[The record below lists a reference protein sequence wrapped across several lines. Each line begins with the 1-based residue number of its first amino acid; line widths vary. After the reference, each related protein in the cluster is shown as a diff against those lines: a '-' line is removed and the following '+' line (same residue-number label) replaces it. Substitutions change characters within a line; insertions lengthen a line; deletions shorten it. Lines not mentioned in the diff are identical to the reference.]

1 MSAAQGAPPAMEPGH
16 WPLTKEEC
24 MRQFNVL
31 LASAVTMFALGAVGA
46 GGAMAGTGDA
56 SIGGPPCDVTFS
68 STGGPTDPSP
78 SAITVNNVVE
88 DPLDPDCAGLT
99 IQNPATSVVI
109 NFAGNGTLTGS
120 GLVRI
125 RTDTFGITC
134 FYESTSFTG
143 TNTATT
149 AVITG
154 AFARASGSSLLCP
167 ASLPN
172 GVVNVT
178 AF

>member
-1 MSAAQGAPPAMEPGH
+1 
-16 WPLTKEEC
+16 
-24 MRQFNVL
+24 MRQFKVL
-31 LASAVTMFALGAVGA
+31 LASVVTICVLGAVGA
-46 GGAMAGTGDA
+46 AGAAAGIGDA
-56 SIGGPPCDVTFS
+56 SIGGPPCDLTFS

-78 SAITVNNVVE
+78 NSITVNNVVE

-99 IQNPATSVVI
+99 IQNPATSVVL

-125 RTDTFGITC
+125 RTDRLGITC
-134 FYESTSFTG
+134 FYESTTFTG
-143 TNTATT
+143 TNTVTT

-154 AFARASGSSLLCP
+154 AFTRAAGGSLLCP
-167 ASLPN
+167 VSLPN
-172 GVVNVT
+172 GVVNVA